1 LHCNIAKIDTPEANK
16 IAFIGIGSSDV
27 LKYLFENYM
36 VETDNEMSFFK
47 KLTLLD
53 LLINKG
59 AIFLD

>member
-1 LHCNIAKIDTPEANK
+1 
-16 IAFIGIGSSDV
+16 
-27 LKYLFENYM
+27 M